1 MNTHKGTRLELK
13 HNARTVLLN
22 ACFQSWKIIIFNFHC
37 IADVKQHG
45 CHYFDEKLSEN
56 DEIFQVTRIIN
67 CVWIIMISELRQTR
81 TKISRSRLIQ
91 WKQNLE
97 WRLNSFATVA
107 NSSQLDRLSTPLNS
121 IYSTNSTIIST
132 ILILLS
138 ESIKNSVQS
147 LKITKISSYVKICD
161 WMSLNL

>member
-1 MNTHKGTRLELK
+1 
-13 HNARTVLLN
+13 
-22 ACFQSWKIIIFNFHC
+22 
-37 IADVKQHG
+37 
-45 CHYFDEKLSEN
+45 
-56 DEIFQVTRIIN
+56 
-67 CVWIIMISELRQTR
+67 MISELRQTR

-107 NSSQLDRLSTPLNS
+107 DSSQLDRLSTPLNS

-147 LKITKISSYVKICD
+147 LKITKISSYVKFVTEWVWIFRRAIVRAKCCPRICIIHHNKREVRIYILYFSYLFIYLAGNFELEFIRKKTYSNSY
-161 WMSLNL
+161 W